1 MYDKYWD
8 DIVKELGV
16 AETST
21 SSLPKCIEISNDIA
35 LTLNVDNGYFE
46 FVDRYKIRPEHLV
59 LFVNAYG
66 RADNLHPS
74 LIKAVLS
81 KVEKKTASIDEM
93 KTDIRTL
100 QKFVGNDYLGLS
112 DASTL
117 GEWQLGGLSS
127 GKIVPSQT
135 SRVVTSKPITLS
147 EPLGVFIEPDRRISV
162 HYLNED
168 GSLKEDTGWQTGGYE
183 FKANI
188 PFMCLISGFPSS
200 SAEESNST
208 ADVKIFVK
216 YIKYMT
222 ALASAI

>member
-46 FVDRYKIRPEHLV
+46 FVDRYKIQPYHLV

-81 KVEKKTASIDEM
+81 KVEKKTASIDGM
-93 KTDIRTL
+93 KKDIRTL
-100 QKFVGNDYLGLS
+100 QKIIGNDELGIN
-112 DASTL
+112 DASML
-117 GEWQLGGLSS
+117 GEWQLGGLSA
-127 GKIVPSQT
+127 GKIVPSQK

-147 EPLGVFIEPDRRISV
+147 KPLTVKIQPNRRIIV
-162 HYLNED
+162 HYLNAD
-168 GSLKEDTGWQTGGYE
+168 GSLK
-183 FKANI
+183 
-188 PFMCLISGFPSS
+188 
-200 SAEESNST
+200 
-208 ADVKIFVK
+208 
-216 YIKYMT
+216 
-222 ALASAI
+222 